1 MHNHTAQSAG
11 GENSM
16 SAVGELELFRRVLR
30 AEGPVLV
37 GSPED
42 FKRVIGVMA
51 ARFGGL
57 TDPIVAVFPALPG
70 RATPR
75 GRVYAWFESAEV
87 DVVYSGHDRDGIR
100 RAADDIDATPAD
112 GVGVVEFIDA
122 ALEWGPAERVTEE

>member
-1 MHNHTAQSAG
+1 
-11 GENSM
+11 M

-57 TDPIVAVFPALPG
+57 TDPIVVVFPVLPG
-70 RATPR
+70 EGGARA
-75 GRVYAWFESAEV
+75 YAWFESAEV
-87 DVVYSGHDRDGIR
+87 DVVYSGYDREGIR
-100 RAADDIDATPAD
+100 QAAEDVDALPAPSA
-112 GVGVVEFIDA
+112 GVVEFIDA